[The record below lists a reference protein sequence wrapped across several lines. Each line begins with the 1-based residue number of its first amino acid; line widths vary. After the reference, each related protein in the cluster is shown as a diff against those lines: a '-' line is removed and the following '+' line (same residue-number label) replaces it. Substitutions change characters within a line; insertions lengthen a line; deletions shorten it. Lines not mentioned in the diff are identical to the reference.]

1 MSKFR
6 DSMPAASPISDT
18 DRDAELRDFQAKA
31 RAELVLR
38 LRYRVLRSALQAI
51 ETLEA
56 VPDDWRAKLAAFN
69 GMAAWLG
76 DLPEEEGDGEA
87 EEEEGEDDQ

>member
-31 RAELVLR
+31 HAELALR

-76 DLPEEEGDGEA
+76 DLPDEEGDGE
-87 EEEEGEDDQ
+87 EEEEEEL